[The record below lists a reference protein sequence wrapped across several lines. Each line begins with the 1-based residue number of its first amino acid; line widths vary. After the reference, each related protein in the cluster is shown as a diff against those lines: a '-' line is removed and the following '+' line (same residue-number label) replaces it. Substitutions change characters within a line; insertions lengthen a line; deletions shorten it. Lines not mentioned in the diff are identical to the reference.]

1 MAEVFN
7 VIQKADGLAQ
17 DDFNIVVELSWD
29 KALSPVAYEAGNS
42 VMISGA
48 AMASTDPDG
57 RWSVNLTPNS
67 DITPTGSFYKVT
79 ETQSDGAI
87 SEVYYIEVPDT
98 ASVWVGEII
107 VSTPSWEA

>member
-7 VIQKADGLAQ
+7 NIKKADGLAQ
-17 DDFNIVVELSWD
+17 DDFNITVELSWD
-29 KALSPVAYEAGNS
+29 KSQSPVAYEGNNS

-48 AMASTDPDG
+48 AMASTDSDG

-67 DITPTGSFYKVT
+67 EITPLGTFYKVT
-79 ETQSDGAI
+79 ETQSDGAL

-107 VSTPSWEA
+107 VSKPSWEA

>member
-7 VIQKADGLAQ
+7 VIKKADGLAQ
-17 DDFNIVVELSWD
+17 DDFNVVVELSWD
-29 KALSPVAYEAGNS
+29 RSDSPVAYEVNES

-57 RWSVNLTPNS
+57 RWSVNLTPNTN
-67 DITPTGSFYKVT
+67 ITPSGTLYRVT
-79 ETQSDGAI
+79 ETQADGAL
-87 SEVYYIEVPDT
+87 SETYYIDVPDT

-107 VSTPSWEA
+107 AATPSWEA